1 VLLQIGALRSA
12 EALANLNTLSFGAR
26 KQIGV
31 ISLADADLLQEA
43 GRPTL
48 IILDDVLEWGRELTA
63 SVTGWV
69 EGMFAADA
77 SGTANFRSH
86 DQPHPLPSAAHG
98 DAGRLPAQAAS
109 FFFRKR
115 ISQPIPDSFS

>member
-1 VLLQIGALRSA
+1 MLLQIGALRSA

-26 KQIGV
+26 KQRVV

-77 SGTANFRSH
+77 SGTAAFEEGRAPTGSCSTKSTPRSA
-86 DQPHPLPSAAHG
+86 PV
-98 DAGRLPAQAAS
+98 AS
-109 FFFRKR
+109 VVLR
-115 ISQPIPDSFS
+115 S